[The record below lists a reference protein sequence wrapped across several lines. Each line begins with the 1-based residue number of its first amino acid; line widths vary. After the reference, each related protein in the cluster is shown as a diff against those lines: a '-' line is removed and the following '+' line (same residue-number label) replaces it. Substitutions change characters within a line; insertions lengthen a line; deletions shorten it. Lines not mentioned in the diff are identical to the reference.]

1 MKKFAIAVL
10 ALASITGFWGATAA
24 FAGPIEDRQAIMK
37 GFAAPLR
44 EAAPMGRGAAPFDA
58 AKVKSAMDQLA
69 AGGEK
74 FVTLFPKGTEAGGAV
89 KTAALPAIW
98 SDAAGFKAAGVK
110 FVTDARAAAAATD
123 QAGFAAALRTVQA
136 DCGACHKT
144 YRASA
149 N

>member
-1 MKKFAIAVL
+1 MKKFAFAVL
-10 ALASITGFWGATAA
+10 ALATIGTTAA

-37 GFAAPLR
+37 GFAAPLKDATGLSR
-44 EAAPMGRGAAPFDA
+44 GTTPYTPAAA
-58 AKVKSAMDQLA
+58 KSAMDQLA

-89 KTAALPAIW
+89 KTAALPVIW
-98 SDAAGFKAAGVK
+98 SDGAGFKAAGVK

-136 DCGACHKT
+136 DCGGCHKT
-144 YRASA
+144 YRAS
-149 N
+149 NN